1 MSQQPPA
8 VVATAYLDLPPPLM
22 LQRQDALLLD
32 IDGTLL
38 ELAPS
43 PDEVLVPPDLVTLLE
58 ALTRHLQSALAVISG
73 RALATV
79 DELLWP
85 LKMSGAG
92 VHGAEV
98 RLPDSHRIRRPAPM
112 LAPVARA
119 LRERFAHVPEV
130 LIEDKGAAVAI
141 HFARCP
147 QRAAECEQALR
158 EEVAGLP
165 MVRLQ
170 PGRSVLEAVPADTNK
185 GDALRLLMGH
195 TQFADRRA
203 IYLGDDRT
211 DESAFAAAAD
221 LGGFGI
227 KVGEGATCAP
237 YRLASPLMV
246 RKWLQLGLAALQGPE
261 TVA

>member
-1 MSQQPPA
+1 MSSHPPA
-8 VVATAYLDLPPPLM
+8 IAAAAYLDLPPPLM
-22 LQRQDALLLD
+22 LQPQDALLLD

-43 PDEVLVPPDLVTLLE
+43 PDEVFVPQYLVTLLE
-58 ALTRHLQSALAVISG
+58 QLTRSLQSAVAVISG
-73 RALATV
+73 RALDSV
-79 DELLWP
+79 DALLWP

-92 VHGAEV
+92 IHGAEV
-98 RLPDSHRIRRPAPM
+98 RLPGTHRVRRPAPM
-112 LAPVARA
+112 LAPVAEA
-119 LRERFAHVPEV
+119 LRERFSHVPEV

-141 HFARCP
+141 HYARCP
-147 QRAAECEQALR
+147 ERAAECEEALR
-158 EEVAGLP
+158 QEVAGLP

-185 GDALRLLMGH
+185 GDALRVLMGH
-195 TQFADRRA
+195 AQFADRRP

-221 LGGFGI
+221 LRGFGI

-237 YRLASPLMV
+237 FRLASPLAV
-246 RKWLQLGLAALQGPE
+246 RKWLQLGLATLQSVE